1 MHLESVVHNLKQVID
16 LYYIS
21 LVRGRGRDLKTVVC
35 SEEFCHRA
43 ELDSVWVVCIQSPSR
58 VPDHRPGRH
67 QVCRHPGQGEL
78 VVLSLRERPPELFPH
93 LEVVPGQLQAV
104 LGSAQGGAG

>member
-1 MHLESVVHNLKQVID
+1 MHLESVVHNLKQIID

-21 LVRGRGRDLKTVVC
+21 LVRGRDLKTVVC

-43 ELDSVWVVCIQSPSR
+43 ELNRVRVVCIQSPGR
-58 VPDHRPGRH
+58 VPDHRPGGH
-67 QVCRHPGQGEL
+67 QVCGHPGQGEL
-78 VVLSLRERPPELFPH
+78 VVLSLRERLPELFPH
-93 LEVVPGQLQAV
+93 LEVVPGQLEAV